1 MLTIYRKT
9 INKTGRFKNDMLDSS
24 TDSKNKANETKNYK
38 EKSLKRTRE
47 SIKIEESIISK
58 NIQGKYSKTM
68 MCENWNDKSSSEDN
82 FTVLSLQIPSI
93 KQLMVHV
100 KFYPAEPIDMNIM
113 IDYDFMFDRY
123 K

>member
-9 INKTGRFKNDMLDSS
+9 ISKTGRFKNDMLDSS

-58 NIQGKYSKTM
+58 NIQGKYSRTM
-68 MCENWNDKSSSEDN
+68 MCEN
-82 FTVLSLQIPSI
+82 
-93 KQLMVHV
+93 
-100 KFYPAEPIDMNIM
+100 
-113 IDYDFMFDRY
+113 
-123 K
+123 